1 MTAQFPTK
9 KQEGIK
15 RGYYS
20 MKIEK
25 LPSGNYRI
33 RKQVDGKRYSVVVPY
48 KPSTKKEASQLIEDK
63 INGTDVL
70 HKSFKECARDYIDGK
85 APTLSPATVRG
96 YESVLKMLPDTFD
109 KDIGSITPWDVQ
121 VYISSLTAKGKSP
134 KTVRNYHGFISAVFS
149 VFLPEVTLSTKLPQK
164 SQETDYVPSDDDVK
178 RILDAVKGSDYE
190 VPLRLACYGLR
201 RSEICALTMDDLDG
215 NLLTIDKAKVL
226 GTDREWHIKSTK
238 TESSNRTIYIDDS
251 LRDLIK
257 EKGMYEGYP
266 NRIYWHLRKTQDAL
280 GIPRFPLHYLRHYYA
295 STAHALGLSDAVIME
310 SGGWK
315 TDYVMKRVYRHAQD
329 VEEKQKTL
337 AEHMKN
343 L

>member
-1 MTAQFPTK
+1 
-9 KQEGIK
+9 
-15 RGYYS
+15 

-33 RKQVDGKRYSVVVPY
+33 RKQVDGKRHTVVVPY
-48 KPSTKKEASQLIEDK
+48 KPTKKEANQLIEDK
-63 INGTDVL
+63 INGTDIL
-70 HKSFKECARDYIDGK
+70 KKSFKECAREYIDGK

-109 KDIGSITPWDVQ
+109 KDIGSITPWDIQ
-121 VYISSLTAKGKSP
+121 VYISKLTADGKSP

-149 VFLPEVTLSTKLPQK
+149 AFLPEVTLSTKLPQK
-164 SQETDYVPSDDDVK
+164 SAENDYVPSDEDVK
-178 RILDAVKGSDYE
+178 KILGAVKGTEYE

-215 NLLTIDKAKVL
+215 NLLTINKAKVL
-226 GTDREWHIKSTK
+226 GTDRKWFIKNTK
-238 TESSNRTIYIDDS
+238 TESSTRTICIDNN
-251 LRDLIK
+251 LRDLIL

-266 NRIYWHLRKTQDAL
+266 NRIYWNLRKTQDEL

-295 STAHALGLSDAVIME
+295 STAHSLGIPDAVIME

-315 TDYVMKRVYRHAQD
+315 TEHVMKKVYRHAQN
-329 VEEKQKTL
+329 VEDNQKKL
-337 AEHMKN
+337 ADHMKN